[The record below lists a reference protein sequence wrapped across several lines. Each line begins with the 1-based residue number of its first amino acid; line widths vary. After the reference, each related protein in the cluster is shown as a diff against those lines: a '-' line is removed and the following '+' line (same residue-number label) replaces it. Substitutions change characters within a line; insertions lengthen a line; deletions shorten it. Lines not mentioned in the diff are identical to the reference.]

1 MNLKKTLLVSSL
13 FCGVCTFQL
22 YAEIPY
28 PGNEVIEQQKGIR
41 ISGTVIDKEKNTL
54 PGVNI
59 MVKGSSG
66 GTITD
71 IDGHFYIE
79 VPDKGSILVITY
91 IGFKTQEIPVGN
103 NINFNVTLLEDVEAL
118 DEVVVVGYGNQRK
131 LSVIGSVQTLEPAKL
146 QVGSS
151 RSMSNNLA
159 GQLAGVIAVQPSG
172 EPGYDNSNFWIRGI
186 SSFSGNTSPLVL
198 VDGVERSLND
208 IDPAEIESFS
218 VLKDASASAMYG
230 VRGANGVILINTKRG
245 SVSAPSVNLRV
256 EQSIQAPTKL
266 PEFIEAPEYMS
277 LLNTLQSDPNKRL
290 FTKDQI
296 LKTYYGYDRDLYPN
310 VDWIDAITKD
320 YASSTRANMTVAG
333 GTEILRYSLTASV
346 YHENGIMA
354 SDKTLSYDTQSKL
367 NRYNIRA
374 NVDLDLTKT
383 TLLRFNVGGYLQ
395 NLRKSRSSTDE
406 LFQAAFETPPF
417 VHPAIYSDGTIP
429 RVSNT
434 RKNPWAMGTQNG
446 YYRGG
451 KSKLESLFSLEQNL
465 KMITPGLKVKVTFA
479 FDTYNENFVTRGKE
493 PDYYSVAKSR
503 NDEGELVHTILSY
516 GSEFLDHSSNANYG
530 NQSNYLEAAVTY
542 NRTFDKHAI
551 DALFLYNQRSYD
563 WGDIQPNRT
572 QGVAGRLSYT
582 FDRRYIGEFNFGYN
596 GSENFAKGKRFGFFP
611 SVALGWLISEESF
624 MESLQES
631 ITKLKL
637 RASVGSVGNDNI
649 GGRRFAYITTINSD
663 ANKYWFGYTDNQEY
677 KGIQE
682 GEVGVSDLTWEK
694 ALKMNI
700 GLELGLW
707 NELDV
712 QLDFFKEK
720 RTSIFMQRSTIP
732 SQAGFV
738 SNPYANYGKVNNQ
751 GYDLSVTYNKRFND
765 DWALSLRG
773 TVTYAKNE
781 ILEKD
786 EPESVKGT
794 YRSIT
799 GRSINTLWGLQ
810 AERLFTED
818 DFVNG
823 ELKSGIPQQELG
835 TEVRPGDIKYI
846 DMNDDG
852 VITEADEGY
861 IGGTKDPRMV
871 YGFGGNLNYKQWDFS
886 FFFQG
891 SADSYR
897 IIGGSE
903 YFIPGSGQ
911 GVLGNV
917 YTNYT
922 DCWTEENPSQNVF
935 WPRLSESTNT
945 NNNRASTWW
954 KKDMS
959 FIRLKSIELGYTI
972 PQSIT
977 RKIHAKNIRFF
988 VSGNNLF
995 YLSKFKLW
1003 DPELDTADGLKYPS
1017 MRSLMLGVDLNF

>member
-1 MNLKKTLLVSSL
+1 MNLKKTLLVGSL
-13 FCGVCTFQL
+13 FCGVYIFPL
-22 YAEIPY
+22 YAETPY
-28 PGNEVIEQQKGIR
+28 SESETIEQQKGIR
-41 ISGTVIDKEKNTL
+41 VSGTVIDKEKNTL

-79 VPDKGSILVITY
+79 VPDKSSILVITY
-91 IGFKTQEIPVGN
+91 VGFKTQEILVGN
-103 NINFNVTLLEDVEAL
+103 NINFNITLLEDVEAL
-118 DEVVVVGYGNQRK
+118 DEVVVVGYGNQKK

-146 QVGSS
+146 QVGSP

-266 PEFIEAPEYMS
+266 PQFIGAAEYMS

-296 LKTYYGYDRDLYPN
+296 LKTYYGYDKDLYP

-320 YASSTRANMTVAG
+320 YANSTRANLTVSG
-333 GTEILRYSLTASV
+333 GTEILRYSLTASL
-346 YHENGIMA
+346 YHENGIMG
-354 SDKTLSYDTQSKL
+354 SDKTLPYDTQSKL

-417 VHPAIYSDGTIP
+417 VHPAVYSDGTIP

-434 RKNPWAMGTQNG
+434 RKNPWAMNTQNG

-465 KMITPGLKVKVTFA
+465 KMITPGLKMKVTFA

-503 NDEGELVHTILSY
+503 NDEGELVHSILSY

-530 NQSNYLEAAVTY
+530 NQSTYLEAAVTY
-542 NRTFDKHAI
+542 NRTFDKHAL

-563 WGDIQPNRT
+563 WGDVQPNRT
-572 QGVAGRLSYT
+572 QGIAGRLSYT
-582 FDRRYIGEFNFGYN
+582 FDRRYISEFNFGYN

-611 SVALGWLISEESF
+611 SVAIGWLISEESF
-624 MESLQES
+624 MRNLQED

-649 GGRRFAYITTINSD
+649 GGRRFAYITTINS
-663 ANKYWFGYTDNQEY
+663 NSSGYHFGYTDSNY
-677 KGIQE
+677 YTGIQE

-732 SQAGFV
+732 TQAGFV

-765 DWALSLRG
+765 DWAMSLRG

-818 DFVNG
+818 DFING
-823 ELKSGIPQQELG
+823 ELKPGIPKPELG
-835 TEVRPGDIKYI
+835 TEVRPGDIKYV

-891 SADSYR
+891 SADAYR
-897 IIGGSE
+897 VIGGSD

-917 YTNYT
+917 YDNYT
-922 DCWTEENPSQNVF
+922 DCWTEKNPSQDVF

-959 FIRLKSIELGYTI
+959 FLRLKSIELGYSI
-972 PQSIT
+972 PQSVT
-977 RKIHAKNIRFF
+977 RKIHAKSIRFF

-1003 DPELDTADGLKYPS
+1003 DPELDTVDGLKYPS
-1017 MRSLMLGVDLNF
+1017 MRSLMVGFDLNF